1 MRIVLIG
8 IQGSGKSTQGS
19 VISGRLKIPFI
30 SAGDIIRELMQ
41 GTGPVSAY
49 IKDIV
54 NSGRLIPDEKTIEIF
69 ATYLKKEEFRNGYII
84 DGFPR
89 TINQADEFPD
99 PIDWVIYIETPDDVA
114 LDRIKKRQD
123 SRRADETDAAIKR
136 RIEAFHAHTK
146 PLIEYYKE
154 KGNLI
159 TVDGTQ
165 SVDAVS
171 DSILIGMGELADNSI

>member
-19 VISGRLKIPFI
+19 VVSARLKIPFI
-30 SAGDIIRELMQ
+30 SAGDIIRDLMK
-41 GTGPVSAY
+41 GTGAVSTY
-49 IKDIV
+49 IRDIV
-54 NSGRLIPDEKTIEIF
+54 NSGRLIPDAKTIEIF
-69 ATYLKKEEFRNGYII
+69 ATYLKREEFKDGYII

-89 TINQADEFPD
+89 TIVQADEFPD

-123 SRRADETDAAIKR
+123 TCRADETDEAIKR
-136 RIEAFHAHTK
+136 RIESFHTHTK

-159 TVDGTQ
+159 TVDGTG
-165 SVDAVS
+165 SVEAVTEA
-171 DSILIGMGELADNSI
+171 ILSGMGINQ